1 MYLNRNNWVEDIS
14 LMHEKYKAKAW
25 VFNKVCEEDYK
36 TLDTF
41 LAHRIDFLEEEVT
54 ETVNAYGDGDA
65 TDVVDGLIDT
75 IVVALGTLDLF
86 GVDSAKVWDEVYHSN
101 MNKEV
106 GIKESRPNP
115 LGVPDL
121 IKPKGWEPPRIT
133 MKDCGILPAVLTYG
147 RGSGKD

>member
-1 MYLNRNNWVEDIS
+1 MYLNRNNWVEDIA
-14 LMHEKYKAKAW
+14 LMHEKYKAKDW

-54 ETVNAYGDGDA
+54 ETVTAYADGDPKE
-65 TDVVDGLIDT
+65 VVDGLIDT

-86 GVDSAKVWDEVYHSN
+86 GVDSAKVWDEVYNAN

-106 GIKESRPNP
+106 GVKESRPNP

-121 IKPKGWEPPRIT
+121 IKPEGWQPPHIAI
-133 MKDCGILPAVLTYG
+133 KDCGILPAVLTYRKNKKG
-147 RGSGKD
+147 L